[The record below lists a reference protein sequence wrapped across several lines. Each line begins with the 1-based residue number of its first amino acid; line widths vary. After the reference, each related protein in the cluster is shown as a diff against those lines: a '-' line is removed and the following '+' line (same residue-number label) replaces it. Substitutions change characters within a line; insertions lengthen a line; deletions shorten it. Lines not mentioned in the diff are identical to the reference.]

1 MCNVKECMFKIQD
14 VANKRDLEFI
24 NSMIDYYSK
33 HKGELTNKQ
42 TEAIRILYK
51 KYLNILI
58 DKEVKNFTYSEQKQ
72 YQNINELLHRLLILK
87 NNLKNVFTEKS
98 INIIIS
104 KILKNINNDELT
116 TMFFSYKVAG
126 EMRNIGIL
134 EALANEYKIEPIKI
148 MEKYFKP

>member
-1 MCNVKECMFKIQD
+1 M
-14 VANKRDLEFI
+14 
-24 NSMIDYYSK
+24 
-33 HKGELTNKQ
+33 
-42 TEAIRILYK
+42 
-51 KYLNILI
+51 
-58 DKEVKNFTYSEQKQ
+58 
-72 YQNINELLHRLLILK
+72 HRLLILK

-116 TMFFSYKVAG
+116 TKFFSYKVAG

-148 MEKYFKP
+148 MERYFKP